1 MSAAEQCVTQVRLKL
16 SPLNVGEECLHEE
29 SCVLVATV
37 YNRVMHVKQLA
48 KEKLL
53 AMGHESA
60 DINLV
65 FEGMILSDAK
75 LLFEYGMRDDELYE
89 LKYVTN
95 LDMGLSLEC
104 RGEAELASVVETA
117 MLGMLQGHAPF
128 LEEHS
133 TGGTYRLFG
142 PDQQPVAMLKPC
154 DEEAFAPQNPRAYVG
169 PCGSPGFVQG
179 TYSATGASR
188 EVAAYILD
196 HDHFAHVPGTVTVR
210 ARHPN
215 LNNPLDQD
223 VVWKA
228 ASLQEYV
235 PSAGLAG
242 DYSPS
247 FFSMA
252 AVHRIAIL
260 DIRLVNLD
268 RNDGNILVQGSPS
281 DGTASPSRHN
291 KGILV
296 PIDHGSCLP
305 DAVGA
310 TADSIV
316 WMDWPQV
323 RLPFS
328 DTELDYIRNLDVERD
343 VKLLSDVLHIPESCC
358 RLAWAATRLLQIA
371 ACHGWTAYDTGRVLY
386 RDDFDSPSKLEMI
399 FQDCSKRSARS
410 SESSLSSSSAQSSGR
425 SPCRFPSSCSSPG
438 EISAIPEFELKVEM
452 SPPPPVPARD
462 PFPTL
467 SPTCLGAEDKSY
479 PVSSTPSTRASSP
492 FGSLPPF
499 ELPDLNDSDS
509 THPPYCMKSPP
520 PLLLQFEN
528 DSWEPERTK
537 LFRTLAEA
545 AISAL
550 VTAQS

>member
-1 MSAAEQCVTQVRLKL
+1 L
-16 SPLNVGEECLHEE
+16 SPLRVDEDGADEQD
-29 SCVLVATV
+29 CVLVASV
-37 YNRVMHVKQLA
+37 YNRVMHVKQIA
-48 KEKLL
+48 QESVLL
-53 AMGHESA
+53 KGYKAR
-60 DINLV
+60 DIDLI
-65 FEGMILSDAK
+65 FEGIILSDAK
-75 LLFEYGMRDDELYE
+75 MLFEYGMRDDELYE

-95 LDMGLSLEC
+95 LGMGLSLEC
-104 RGEAELASVVETA
+104 RGEAELGSVVETA

-142 PDQQPVAMLKPC
+142 PDQEPVAMLKPC

-196 HDHFAHVPGTVTVR
+196 HDHFAHVPGTAIVR
-210 ARHPN
+210 ARHAN
-215 LNNPLDQD
+215 LNNPLDTD

-235 PSAGLAG
+235 YSAGLAG
-242 DYSPS
+242 DYSPT
-247 FFSMA
+247 FFSKA

-268 RNDGNILVQGSPS
+268 RNDGNLLVQGPS
-281 DGTASPSRHN
+281 SGGTASPTAHN

-323 RLPFS
+323 RLPFA
-328 DTELDYIRNLDVERD
+328 DAELDYIEKLDVDKD
-343 VKLLSDVLHIPESCC
+343 VTMLSDVLHIPDSCC

-371 ACHGWTAYDTGRVLY
+371 APHGWTAYDIGRVLY
-386 RDDFDSPSKLEMI
+386 RADFDFPSKLEI
-399 FQDCSKRSARS
+399 IVEDCSTKSATHLEPS
-410 SESSLSSSSAQSSGR
+410 PTSSSSVSPQSRGR
-425 SPCRFPSSCSSPG
+425 SPQSRHRYPSTCSSPG
-438 EISAIPEFELKVEM
+438 ETAAIPDAIPEFELKVFT
-452 SPPPPVPARD
+452 SPSSSLARD

-467 SPTCLGAEDKSY
+467 SPTCLGADCKGY

-492 FGSLPPF
+492 FGGLPPF
-499 ELPDLNDSDS
+499 ELPELHDVDS
-509 THPPYCMKSPP
+509 TCPTFEAAPPMSLP
-520 PLLLQFEN
+520 PLPFEIEC
-528 DSWEPERTK
+528 WEPDRTK
-537 LFRTLAEA
+537 AFRTLVDA
-545 AISAL
+545 AITLL
-550 VTAQS
+550 VTSQS